1 MENAFNS
8 RVFTLHSVSDLDAD
22 HTFDC
27 GQCFRWNREED
38 GSYTG
43 VVKDRAVNIKAE
55 NEMLTIDN
63 CSESDYKEIWAE
75 YLDMDRDY
83 AGIKKT
89 LSQHDSVMEKAVKY
103 GSGIRLLHQDPWETV
118 ISFIISQNSNI
129 PRIKKCIESLCAN
142 FGESLGEYRG
152 QERFAFPS
160 AEKLAS
166 LSLED
171 FAVCR
176 LGYRDKYILETA
188 RAVASDGGKTLAAA
202 RDMTFEDAEK
212 YIRSLHGVGPKV
224 ANCILLFGLLKYESF
239 PLDVWMKRIM
249 HQLYGFEE
257 NDMKGMAAYA
267 REHFGEYSGFAQQ
280 YLFYYAREN
289 L

>member
-1 MENAFNS
+1 MEKSLNNKVYSFSGAYDF
-8 RVFTLHSVSDLDAD
+8 DAD

-27 GQCFRWNREED
+27 GQCFRWNKEED

-43 VVKDRAVNIKAE
+43 IVGNRAVNIKVE
-55 NEMLTIDN
+55 NGNVEIDN
-63 CSESDYKEIWAE
+63 CSESDYKTIWSE
-75 YLDMDRDY
+75 YLDMERDY
-83 AGIKKT
+83 GAIKKM
-89 LSQHDSVMEKAVKY
+89 LSEHDPVMAKAVEY
-103 GSGIRLLHQDPWETV
+103 GGGIRLLHQDPWETV

-129 PRIKKCIESLCAN
+129 PRIKKCIESLCSN

-152 QERFAFPS
+152 IERFSFPT
-160 AEKLAS
+160 AQKLAS
-166 LSLED
+166 LTLED
-171 FAVCR
+171 LAVCR

-188 RAVASDGGKTLAAA
+188 RSVAADDGKTLGKA

-249 HQLYGFEE
+249 SGLYGFAE

>member
-1 MENAFNS
+1 MEKSLNNKVYSFSGACDF
-8 RVFTLHSVSDLDAD
+8 DAD

-27 GQCFRWNREED
+27 GQCFRWNKEED

-43 VVKDRAVNIKAE
+43 VVGNRAVNIKVE
-55 NEMLTIDN
+55 NGNVEIDN
-63 CSESDYKEIWAE
+63 CSESDYKTIWSE
-75 YLDMDRDY
+75 YLDMERDY
-83 AGIKKT
+83 GAIKKM
-89 LSQHDSVMEKAVKY
+89 LSEHDPVMAKAVEY
-103 GSGIRLLHQDPWETV
+103 GGGIRLLHQDPWETV

-129 PRIKKCIESLCAN
+129 PRIKKCIESLCSN

-152 QERFAFPS
+152 IERYSFPT
-160 AEKLAS
+160 AQKLAS
-166 LSLED
+166 LTLED
-171 FAVCR
+171 LAVCR

-188 RAVASDGGKTLAAA
+188 RSVAADGGKTLGKA
-202 RDMTFEDAEK
+202 RDMTFEEAEK

-249 HQLYGFEE
+249 SGLYGFAE